1 VAGALAPR
9 LEAIRAQEYPRFSA
23 AEMARRREA
32 LAAEVGRAG
41 VDVALVCGEQRAGGG
56 VGWLTGWPVTAEAV
70 AVFAPPQPDLLF
82 VQYYN
87 HVPLARRL
95 AACEARW
102 GGHSTVATVIAE
114 LERRGA
120 RRVGVIGPLAMA
132 KQRALAARF
141 ELADLNAAYARL
153 RLVKSAA
160 ELDWVRIGA
169 WLSDRA
175 IDALGAALRSGID
188 ERELWRIAEDAYV
201 GLGGTTWIHYFG
213 VTPMADPQVCVPAQ
227 YPSSRRIA
235 PGDVVFTEVSA
246 QFWEYPGQVLRTFAV
261 AAEPTPLYRDLHAV
275 AEAACDAI
283 LGVVRDG
290 ATMDEIVDASG
301 VIERAGFTTCDDLVH
316 GFVGGYLPP
325 VLGSRSR
332 PAGPLPDLTLA
343 AGMTIVV
350 QPNVVTLDGRAG
362 VQTGELVLVTED
374 GCERVHAA
382 PRGLARVGS

>member
-1 VAGALAPR
+1 
-9 LEAIRAQEYPRFSA
+9 
-23 AEMARRREA
+23 
-32 LAAEVGRAG
+32 
-41 VDVALVCGEQRAGGG
+41 
-56 VGWLTGWPVTAEAV
+56 
-70 AVFAPPQPDLLF
+70 
-82 VQYYN
+82 
-87 HVPLARRL
+87 
-95 AACEARW
+95 
-102 GGHSTVATVIAE
+102 
-114 LERRGA
+114 
-120 RRVGVIGPLAMA
+120 
-132 KQRALAARF
+132 
-141 ELADLNAAYARL
+141 
-153 RLVKSAA
+153 
-160 ELDWVRIGA
+160 
-169 WLSDRA
+169 
-175 IDALGAALRSGID
+175 
-188 ERELWRIAEDAYV
+188 
-201 GLGGTTWIHYFG
+201 
-213 VTPMADPQVCVPAQ
+213 MADPQVCVPAQ

-235 PGDVVFTEVSA
+235 PGDVVLTEVSA

-350 QPNVVTLDGRAG
+350 QPNVVAPDGRAG

-374 GCERVHAA
+374 GCERLHAA